1 MMNVSIFPTADDVA
15 LEVARVIEEKAAE
28 AIAARARFHLAL
40 SGGRTPEAAYRHLA
54 AMAAET
60 GLDWSKVDLYWSD
73 ERMVPPDSAD
83 SNFAMAKRSLL
94 GSVDVPAENIHVY
107 DTSLPTAS
115 DTAKA
120 FEDSLKASS
129 ALLQSNGYPVFDLI
143 MLGLGDDG
151 HTASLFPGHTEA
163 LASTAWVVGT
173 TPGVLPPPVDR
184 VTFTFPVL
192 NNARL
197 VLFIVAGENKAS
209 VVQRV
214 LEDSPGVDSAPAAG
228 VTQNVRWLLDKGAAS
243 RLSGI
248 PSLG

>member
-1 MMNVSIFPTADDVA
+1 MNASIFLTADDVA
-15 LEVARVIEEKAAE
+15 LEVARVIEEAAAE
-28 AIAARARFHLAL
+28 AIAARGRFQLAL

-54 AMAAET
+54 AMADEK

-83 SNFAMAKRSLL
+83 SNFAMAQRSLL
-94 GSVDVPAENIHVY
+94 SGIAVPVENIHTY
-107 DTSLPTAS
+107 DTSLSTA
-115 DTAKA
+115 AEAAMA
-120 FEDSLKASS
+120 FEETLKALTGLPESH
-129 ALLQSNGYPVFDLI
+129 GYPVFDLI

-163 LASTAWVVGT
+163 LESTAWVVGT

-197 VLFIVAGENKAS
+197 VLFIVAGENKAA
-209 VVQRV
+209 VVKHV
-214 LEDSPGVDSAPAAG
+214 LEDHPVVETAPASG
-228 VTQNVRWLLDKGAAS
+228 VTKNVRWLLDKGAAS
-243 RLSGI
+243 RLSVI
-248 PSLG
+248 PL